1 MAASETARLIATLEL
16 KDKFSASLKGAQ
28 GGLGKLESRWDA
40 ISGKVGRGLVIGGA
54 AGAAFIGTQVKA
66 GLDSLAALESAVS
79 SVDGAIAQV
88 GPTWSTTGAQIAA
101 TANRIEADV
110 GAAFDDKDITK
121 ATETLIRYGKVTESN
136 LTPAM
141 EIMTDLAARTG
152 SVEGAATLLAK
163 ALADPTKAAGKLARQ
178 GIVLTKAQQA
188 TIKEM
193 VEVNDLAGAQAYLLG
208 ELEKT
213 TKGAASA
220 SLGPYARSQAL
231 LADAW
236 EDGQRALAEGFL
248 PVIEKVRGLLQ
259 KGLADPRTLENIRNF
274 GKGLA
279 SGLDSVI
286 EIARAL
292 PWGTIGQSLQLAGT
306 GAKAVLSAFTSL
318 PPWVQT
324 AVLTGWGLN
333 KLSGGLLSGVV
344 GELGK
349 GLVKGVL
356 GMTAGVVHIK
366 AGTVVGA
373 GGGVPPVAGGAGR
386 LATAAT
392 LIPAVAVAGAIVAAA
407 VPIGQA
413 FAAALPASL
422 KGEGGKGMSESQTR
436 ILAAQKAMADKQGDT
451 VNKMV
456 SLERT
461 FDRKQEDL
469 KAATERVKQAQQE
482 TKRESAR
489 GTGVVQSAVDRSA
502 ATIRNGFAL
511 IRPPQVSVNVS
522 VSPTTINRVTN
533 VTNRYGTTSGDR
545 HSNSTGS
552 GTLGNGGR

>member
-16 KDKFSASLKGAQ
+16 KDKFSSGLKGAQ
-28 GGLGKLESRWDA
+28 GSLGKLESRWDK

-54 AGAAFIGTQVKA
+54 AGAAFIGSQVKA
-66 GLDSLAALESAVS
+66 GLDSLADLESAVGA
-79 SVDGAIAQV
+79 VDGAIAQV
-88 GPTWSTTGAQIAA
+88 GPTWTTTGAQIAA

-121 ATETLIRYGKVTESN
+121 AAETLIRYGKVTESN
-136 LTPAM
+136 LTPAL
-141 EIMTDLAARTG
+141 EVMTDLAARTG

-163 ALADPTKAAGKLARQ
+163 TLADPTKAAGKLARQ
-178 GIVLTKAQQA
+178 GIVLTKSQQA
-188 TIKEM
+188 VIKEM
-193 VEVNDLAGAQAYLLG
+193 VEANDLAGAQAYLLG

-220 SLGPYARSQAL
+220 SLGPYAKSQAM

-248 PVIEKVRGLLQ
+248 PVIEKVRDLLQ
-259 KGLADPRTLENIRNF
+259 KGLADPGTLENIRNF

-286 EIARAL
+286 EIARSL
-292 PWGTIGQSLQLAGT
+292 PWGTIGTSLQLAGT

-373 GGGVPPVAGGAGR
+373 GGVPPVAGGAGK
-386 LATAAT
+386 LAGAAS

-407 VPIGQA
+407 VPIGEA
-413 FAAALPASL
+413 FAGALPKEL
-422 KGEGGKGMSESQTR
+422 KGDGGKGMSESQTR
-436 ILAAQKAMADKQGDT
+436 ILAAQKETAAKQEQT
-451 VNKMV
+451 VGKIV
-456 SLERT
+456 ALERT
-461 FDRKQEDL
+461 FERKQEDL
-469 KAATERVKQAQQE
+469 KSATARVKAAQDE
-482 TKRESAR
+482 TKRETAR
-489 GTGVVQSAVDRSA
+489 GSGIVSQATRESA
-502 ATIRNGFAL
+502 ATIRDGFSR
-511 IRPPQVSVNVS
+511 IPPPIVNVRVGVTATS
-522 VSPTTINRVTN
+522 VTKN
-533 VTNRYGTTSGDR
+533 VTIQNRYGDKGTSRNADSADSKYGP
-545 HSNSTGS
+545 T
-552 GTLGNGGR
+552 